1 MTDRVN
7 CIVVGAGL
15 AGLRAAER
23 MVEGGATVRV
33 LEARDRVGG
42 RTHRKRIGEL
52 DYDLG
57 ARWIGPTQDRMYAL
71 VERLGLTTHRQHATG
86 SKVLELRGKLS
97 AYKRSIPPLSAMHSV
112 ELDRTIRRLDKLT
125 ARIDPT
131 DPLADPHA
139 HRWDALTVEVER
151 QKILSKQVRGLVD
164 ALVRVVFGSE
174 PSELSLLHFLHTL
187 RLGGGLMRLWESEGG
202 AHQDRLVGGMWQ
214 IAPAMAQELG
224 DAVVTGV
231 PVVRIHQD
239 ADGVRVLTPRGEHV
253 ADRVV
258 VAMPP
263 MLAGRIAYEPI
274 LPSSRDQLSQRM
286 PMGATIKCVAV
297 YDRAFWREQ
306 GFSGEVVCD
315 GAPLSAVFD
324 DCSADGTHFALL
336 GLSVGA
342 AARRFGRLPEAER
355 SKQVAACLV
364 RWFGEQAAEPVAYGD
379 FDWSAE
385 RWTRGAPVGVMQP
398 GAWAV
403 AGPALRKPTGRIHW
417 SGTESARV
425 WTGYM
430 EGALESG
437 ERAAD
442 EVLAALDG

>member
-1 MTDRVN
+1 MTDRLN
-7 CIVVGAGL
+7 CIVVGGGL

-23 MVEGGATVRV
+23 LVESGATVRV

-57 ARWIGPTQDRMYAL
+57 AQWIGPTQDRMYAL
-71 VERLGLTTHRQHATG
+71 LERLGLQTFRQHVTG
-86 SKVLELRGKLS
+86 TKVLELRGKIS
-97 AYKRSIPPLSAMHSV
+97 AYKRSIPSLSAMHSL
-112 ELDRTIRRLDKLT
+112 ELDRLIRRLDGLT

-131 DPLADPHA
+131 DPLADPRA
-139 HRWDALTVEVER
+139 HRWDARTVEVER

-164 ALVRVVFGSE
+164 TVVRVVFGSE
-174 PSELSLLHFLHTL
+174 PSELSLLHFLYTL
-187 RLGGGLMRLWESEGG
+187 RLGGGLMRVWESEGG
-202 AHQDRLVGGMWQ
+202 AQQDRLVGGMWQ
-214 IAPAMAQELG
+214 VAPAMAAGLG
-224 DAVVTGV
+224 DAVVTDA
-231 PVVRIHQD
+231 PVVRILQD
-239 ADGVRVLTPRGEHV
+239 GDGVRVLTPRGEHA

-263 MLAGRIAYEPI
+263 MLAGRIAYDPI

-286 PMGATIKCVAV
+286 PMGATIKCIAV
-297 YDRAFWREQ
+297 YERAFWREQ

-324 DCSADGTHFALL
+324 ACSADGTHFALI

-355 SKQVAACLV
+355 AKQVAACFT
-364 RWFGEQAAEPVAYGD
+364 RWFGEQASDPIAYGD
-379 FDWSAE
+379 LDWAGE

-398 GAWAV
+398 GAWTM
-403 AGPALRKPTGRIHW
+403 AGPCLRKPVGRIHW

-425 WTGYM
+425 WAGYM

-442 EVLAALDG
+442 EVLAAL

>member
-1 MTDRVN
+1 MTERVS

-23 MVEGGATVRV
+23 LVEGGATVRV

-42 RTHRKRIGEL
+42 RTHGERIGGF

-57 ARWIGPTQDRMYAL
+57 AQWIGPTQDRMYAL
-71 VERLGLTTHRQHATG
+71 VERLGLSTHAQHTTGT
-86 SKVLELRGKLS
+86 KVLELRGNVSTYRRSAPSLS
-97 AYKRSIPPLSAMHSV
+97 PLHLLD
-112 ELDRTIRRLDKLT
+112 LDRTIRRFDALT

-131 DPLADPHA
+131 DPLADPDA
-139 HRWDALTVEVER
+139 HRWDAITVEVER

-164 ALVRVVFGSE
+164 MVVRTVFGSE
-174 PSELSLLHFLHTL
+174 PSELSLLHFLYTL
-187 RLGGGLMRLWESEGG
+187 RLGGGWTRLFESEGG
-202 AHQDRLVGGMWQ
+202 AQKDRLVGGMWK
-214 IAPAMAQELG
+214 IAPAMAAGLG
-224 DAVVTGV
+224 DSVITGA
-231 PVVRIHQD
+231 PVERIIQTD
-239 ADGVRVLTPRGEHV
+239 DGVRVLTSTGEHL

-258 VAMPP
+258 VAVPP
-263 MLAGRIAYEPI
+263 MLAGRIAYDPI

-297 YDRAFWREQ
+297 YERAFWREQ

-324 DCSADGTHFALL
+324 DCSADGTQFALL
-336 GLSVGA
+336 GFCVGQ
-342 AARRFGRLPEAER
+342 AARRFGRLPEGER
-355 SKQVAACLV
+355 RKQVAACFA
-364 RWFGEQAAEPVAYGD
+364 RWFGDQANDPIAYGD

-385 RWTRGAPVGVMQP
+385 QWSRGGPVAVMQP
-398 GAWAV
+398 GAWTI
-403 AGPALRKPTGRIHW
+403 AGPALRKPVGRIHW

-425 WTGYM
+425 WTGFM

-442 EVLAALDG
+442 EVLSAL